1 MSDFFRG
8 VGIGLAGIG
17 NGTNGIARAVN
28 NFALA
33 PYITAIKAQQA
44 RSAAA
49 LQALNEAKLQDIQN
63 RRTANSYWAQQ
74 TGVPVEA
81 LNGYSPSEGEQ
92 LMKNVRIGQMMQAA
106 GMLQPRGDGL
116 DDIRANVNN
125 SIARDAVALRRL
137 AQDSD
142 LIARSADGRGI
153 YQYQN
158 NGAAFDPSYGTSNIA
173 DPEVRNLYR
182 QKAQADITKSRTQA
196 AKAAR
201 SGGGSSNAGW
211 QIKETEDGETVRVNA
226 RTGEIVPLDKKL
238 KFGRRNTDK
247 YGSLE
252 DDNDPELDMAREA
265 IKAGKSYDKVAARY
279 KVRTGKDF
287 PG

>member
-33 PYITAIKAQQA
+33 PYVAAIKAQQA

-74 TGVPVEA
+74 TGVPVEV

-125 SIARDAVALRRL
+125 SIARDAVVLRRL

-182 QKAQADITKSRTQA
+182 QEKQAAITQKRAQA
-196 AKAAR
+196 AKASR
-201 SGGGSSNAGW
+201 SGSSSGGQWETFDENGIRYQRNKNTGKVARVGKVGEEDVTSESAEM
-211 QIKETEDGETVRVNA
+211 KEYREVRARAEKSGDKATVRA
-226 RTGEIVPLDKKL
+226 LD
-238 KFGRRNTDK
+238 D
-247 YGSLE
+247 
-252 DDNDPELDMAREA
+252 AA
-265 IKAGKSYDKVAARY
+265 KAMGLI
-279 KVRTGKDF
+279 
-287 PG
+287 

>member
-33 PYITAIKAQQA
+33 PYVAAIKAQQA

-182 QKAQADITKSRTQA
+182 QEKQAAITQKHAQA
-196 AKAAR
+196 AKASR
-201 SGGGSSNAGW
+201 SGSSSGGQWETFDENG
-211 QIKETEDGETVRVNA
+211 IKYQRNKNTGKVARVGKVGEEDVTSESAEMKEYREVRARAEKSGDKATVRA
-226 RTGEIVPLDKKL
+226 LD
-238 KFGRRNTDK
+238 D
-247 YGSLE
+247 
-252 DDNDPELDMAREA
+252 AA
-265 IKAGKSYDKVAARY
+265 KAMGLI
-279 KVRTGKDF
+279 
-287 PG
+287 

>member
-33 PYITAIKAQQA
+33 PYVAAIKAQQA

-81 LNGYSPSEGEQ
+81 LNGYSPAEVEQ
-92 LMKNVRIGQMMQAA
+92 NMKNVRIGKMMQAA
-106 GMLQPRGDGL
+106 EMLQPRGDDL
-116 DDIRANVNN
+116 DDIRASVNN

-158 NGAAFDPSYGTSNIA
+158 NGAAFDPSYGTVTVA

-182 QKAQADITKSRTQA
+182 QEKQAAITQKRAQA
-196 AKAAR
+196 AKASR
-201 SGGGSSNAGW
+201 SGSSSGGQWETFDENGIRYQRNKNTGKVARVGKVGEEDVTSESAEM
-211 QIKETEDGETVRVNA
+211 KEYREVRARAEKSGDKATVRA
-226 RTGEIVPLDKKL
+226 LD
-238 KFGRRNTDK
+238 D
-247 YGSLE
+247 
-252 DDNDPELDMAREA
+252 AA
-265 IKAGKSYDKVAARY
+265 KAMGLI
-279 KVRTGKDF
+279 
-287 PG
+287 

>member
-33 PYITAIKAQQA
+33 PYVAAIKAQQA

-182 QKAQADITKSRTQA
+182 QEKQAAITQKRAQA
-196 AKAAR
+196 AKASR
-201 SGGGSSNAGW
+201 SGSSSGGQWETFDENGIRYQRNKNTGKVARVGKVGEEDVTSESAEM
-211 QIKETEDGETVRVNA
+211 KEYREVRARAEKSGDKATVRA
-226 RTGEIVPLDKKL
+226 LD
-238 KFGRRNTDK
+238 D
-247 YGSLE
+247 
-252 DDNDPELDMAREA
+252 AA
-265 IKAGKSYDKVAARY
+265 KAMGLI
-279 KVRTGKDF
+279 
-287 PG
+287 